1 MTTTMTI
8 FAQALIDN
16 RNYKNAKINGEAV
29 GVTNARLWAN
39 AVKAC
44 RLPAYA
50 IRSARYN
57 AMGNAEDV
65 TIDQSPLYDAIRPV
79 IDLIGEINGRKLNS
93 KNVAEELIANVMK
106 FRVIDTSVEM
116 ADARFQYRQ
125 AKKDF
130 EENPSDEKATL
141 VDTLKEEVKRLE
153 GLPGNCKRIPEIV
166 SESAFVKAVEI
177 VLGDVVKGESIKT
190 AEQVKAEEDAK
201 KAAAKAKKQAKR
213 QAAAIAKKAE
223 AEAEKVA

>member
-1 MTTTMTI
+1 MTTTLSI

-39 AVKAC
+39 SVKAC

-50 IRSARYN
+50 VRSARYN
-57 AMGNAEDV
+57 AMGNTEDV
-65 TIDQSPLYDAIRPV
+65 AIDQTPLYNAIRPV
-79 IDLIGEINGRKLNS
+79 IDLIGEINGRKLNA

-116 ADARFQYRQ
+116 ADARFNYKQ
-125 AKKDF
+125 AKKAF
-130 EENPSDEKATL
+130 EENPTDENATK
-141 VDTLKEEVKRLE
+141 VDMLKDEVKRLE

-190 AEQVKAEEDAK
+190 AEQVKAEEEAK
-201 KAAAKAKKQAKR
+201 KVAAREKQRAKR
-213 QAAAIAKKAE
+213 QAAAIAKKQAE
-223 AEAEKVA
+223 AQA